1 MNDLNSVVIT
11 GRAVTDWPKGNYMLV
26 VVHNCRKE
34 NGKMQEKN
42 IAVPVLVKGENL
54 LKTAKNIEDGT
65 QVRVVG
71 KLDFD
76 KFFLFI
82 DAEQM
87 EVKL

>member
-1 MNDLNSVVIT
+1 MNDLNSVIIT

-26 VVHNCRKE
+26 VVHKCWKE

-42 IAVPVLVKGENL
+42 IAVPVLIKGEKL
-54 LKTAKNIEDGT
+54 MKTAKNIKDGT

-76 KFFLFI
+76 EFFLFI
-82 DAEQM
+82 DAEQL